1 MNVRGAIRS
10 CYIISFIR
18 VLGEWEDVLVIRRSL
33 LVLQAEAGSGMLMRG
48 FALVMVLGMPSS
60 FLPLKS

>member
-1 MNVRGAIRS
+1 MNVRGAIKS
-10 CYIISFIR
+10 CCLVSFTWDL
-18 VLGEWEDVLVIRRSL
+18 VEWEDVLVTRRSL

-60 FLPLKS
+60 FLPIKS